1 MSRFVKEKIIKQ
13 YGERFRD
20 VSDLAVINTQGID
33 VIRMTAFRGAL
44 RRRGIQAM
52 RLHNRLSRRALASGN
67 LAGIETLLDGPSTI
81 VWGGENIVDIA
92 KILKSQAATLTE
104 LAICGG
110 MSDGEVLSK
119 ERVEALSALPSR
131 EELIGWIV
139 GNAIGQAAR
148 VTAAAMA
155 VGGRLLAQIR
165 EIQEQ
170 TPAGETPPDEQAE
183 TDEPETRADAA
194 EQREAPSD
202 ATKTDDAGP
211 AEEPKPDDSTE
222 ADGAKEPQA
231 PEQAT
236 TDQ

>member
-1 MSRFVKEKIIKQ
+1 MSRFVKEKIIEQ
-13 YGERFRD
+13 YGERFRE
-20 VSDLAVINTQGID
+20 VSDIAVINTQGID

-52 RLHNRLSRRALASGN
+52 RVHNRLSRRVLASGN
-67 LAGIETLLDGPSTI
+67 LVGIETLLDGPSTI

-92 KILKSQAATLTE
+92 KILKSQAATLAE

-119 ERVEALSALPSR
+119 EQIEVLSALPSR
-131 EELIGWIV
+131 EELIGWVV

-165 EIQEQ
+165 EVQGP

-202 ATKTDDAGP
+202 ATQTDDAGP

>member
-1 MSRFVKEKIIKQ
+1 MSRFVKEKIIEQ

-67 LAGIETLLDGPSTI
+67 LVGIETLLDGPSTI

-119 ERVEALSALPSR
+119 EQVEALSALPSR
-131 EELIGWIV
+131 EALIGWIV

-183 TDEPETRADAA
+183 TDEAETHADAA
-194 EQREAPSD
+194 EQKEA
-202 ATKTDDAGP
+202 P

>member
-1 MSRFVKEKIIKQ
+1 MSRFVKEKIIEQ
-13 YGERFRD
+13 YGERLRD
-20 VSDLAVINTQGID
+20 VSDLAVVNTQGID
-33 VIRMTAFRGAL
+33 VIRMTAFRGVL

-52 RLHNRLSRRALASGN
+52 RVHNRLSRRALASGN
-67 LAGIETLLDGPSTI
+67 LVGIETLLDGPSTI

-92 KILKSQAATLTE
+92 KTLKGQAATLTE

-119 ERVEALSALPSR
+119 EQVEALSALPSR

-148 VTAAAMA
+148 VAAAAMA

-165 EIQEQ
+165 QIQEQ

-183 TDEPETRADAA
+183 TAEPETHADAA
-194 EQREAPSD
+194 EQREAPSE
-202 ATKTDDAGP
+202 ATQTDDAGP